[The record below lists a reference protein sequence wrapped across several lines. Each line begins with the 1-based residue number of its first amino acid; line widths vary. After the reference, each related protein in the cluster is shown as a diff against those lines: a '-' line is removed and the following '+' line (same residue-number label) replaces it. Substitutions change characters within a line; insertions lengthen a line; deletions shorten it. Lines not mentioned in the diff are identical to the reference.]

1 MWSLGSGLA
10 EAWDGIIWITWN
22 LESTDIRHNQTN
34 MCENKE
40 LKELH
45 YIMQSFKAF
54 LNSDDDAE

>member
-1 MWSLGSGLA
+1 V
-10 EAWDGIIWITWN
+10 
-22 LESTDIRHNQTN
+22 ESTDITKPICVRS
-34 MCENKE
+34 ENKE